1 MQRRLVR
8 RAGLVAG
15 LLATL
20 AGGLAV
26 AAGPAGSQSSTCT
39 GSSFVLSQ
47 GVGVLNDRTATIFS
61 FVAYDWVTSRTYAVP
76 TIPAGTYELDARSYD
91 GYTARA
97 SSPAQPFEMWKVE
110 FLAADNRVLATSGTT
125 GDIPDG
131 VQEAWWVGSV
141 GSITL
146 TEPATGIRVVHAYLA
161 NDASPNSVNP
171 ICIGGTLQ
179 VPPTVPPTTAP
190 PTTIP
195 PTTTPPPTAP
205 PTTPTTSSIP
215 VEVLPEVLPGVPGT
229 PPALPQVREPSYTG

>member
-8 RAGLVAG
+8 RAGLVA
-15 LLATL
+15 AMIASL

-26 AAGPAGSQSSTCT
+26 AAAPAGSQSSSCT

-61 FVAYDWVTSRTYAVP
+61 FVDFDWVTSRTYSVP

-97 SSPAQPFEMWKVE
+97 SSPAQPFEIWKVE
-110 FLAADNRVLATSGTT
+110 FLAADGRVLATSGTT
-125 GDIPDG
+125 GDIADG
-131 VQEAWWVGSV
+131 VQEAWWVGSIGTV
-141 GSITL
+141 TL
-146 TEPATGIRVVHAYLA
+146 AEAATGVRVVHGYLA

-171 ICIGGTLQ
+171 VCIGGTLQ

-190 PTTIP
+190 P
-195 PTTTPPPTAP
+195 PTVP
-205 PTTPTTSSIP
+205 PTTPPTTPPTSSIP
-215 VEVLPEVLPGVPGT
+215 VEVLPEVLPGLPGT
-229 PPALPQVREPSYTG
+229 PPALPQVVQPTYTG